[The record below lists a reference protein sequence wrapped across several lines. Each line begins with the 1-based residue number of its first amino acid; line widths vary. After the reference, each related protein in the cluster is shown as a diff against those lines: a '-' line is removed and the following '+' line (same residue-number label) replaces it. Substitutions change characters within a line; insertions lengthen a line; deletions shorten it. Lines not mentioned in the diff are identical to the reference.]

1 MIIVTIVQ
9 SIVIF
14 LIVAILIAYIYL
26 ISLKLRSR
34 NFKRKNH
41 KWKEENRKFLYEF
54 IMHNKCHDFK
64 IEHTADIHA
73 LESLCI
79 KATQLVSGIDE
90 KQRIHHLLQVYLFP
104 HYKEKLVHGTHIEK
118 QNILDIISFFKIKK
132 FENEVKDICTQTS
145 GSIQHQ
151 AFTTLSTLN
160 TRQAILLATRVHD
173 AIPNTMIALSISQ
186 TENFSV
192 WVEFFYT
199 LPKQFQYEI
208 LNAIGTREENSCYLF
223 LIQNLMN
230 EDEEIIIRSLHAISK
245 LMPKTETK
253 EHIEHLF
260 KKDSWQIHLMLI
272 RVITPFKDEGY
283 FPYLLEQA
291 GHQSWWVRREVQ
303 HAIQYYS
310 NWQEKY
316 IEIALHHP
324 DRFARESALEA
335 LARKDV
341 TTYALS

>member
-1 MIIVTIVQ
+1 MIIVTIIQ

-14 LIVAILIAYIYL
+14 LIFAILIAYIYL
-26 ISLKLRSR
+26 ISLKLHSR
-34 NFKRKNH
+34 NFKRKNY
-41 KWKEENRKFLYEF
+41 KWKEENRKSIYEF
-54 IMHNKCHDFK
+54 IMYNKYHDFK

-79 KATQLVSGIDE
+79 KATQLVSGVDE

-104 HYKEKLVHGTHIEK
+104 HYTDKLVHGNHIEK
-118 QNILDIISFFKIKK
+118 QNILDIISFFKIKE
-132 FENEVKDICTQTS
+132 FENEVKEICTQTS

-160 TRQAILLATRVHD
+160 TRQAILLATSVQD
-173 AIPNTMIALSISQ
+173 SIPITMIALSISQ

-192 WVEFFYT
+192 WVEFFHT

-208 LNAIGTREENSCYLF
+208 LNAIGTREENTFYPF
-223 LIQNLMN
+223 LVQNLKN
-230 EDEEIIIRSLHAISK
+230 EDEEVIIRSLHAISK
-245 LMPKTETK
+245 LMPKAETK

-260 KKDSWQIHLMLI
+260 KKESWQIHLMLI
-272 RVITPFKDEGY
+272 RVISPFKDETY
-283 FPYLLEQA
+283 FPYLLKQA
-291 GHQSWWVRREVQ
+291 GHKSWWVRREVQ

-316 IEIALHHP
+316 IEIALHHS

-335 LARKDV
+335 LTRKDV
-341 TTYALS
+341 TTRALS